1 MHPRYSTKL
10 KIVHNFKQT
19 FQYKYLVIDNRTAY
33 SPHPQRVV
41 ITRVKTEAK
50 ISMTSH
56 YQDRRKKGKAEK
68 RHIIIETK
76 TPRKFHTAA
85 HFTHYLAQGI
95 PNSGP

>member
-1 MHPRYSTKL
+1 MQL
-10 KIVHNFKQT
+10 KTLVNSQPT

-56 YQDRRKKGKAEK
+56 YQDRRKKKAK
-68 RHIIIETK
+68 RKKGT
-76 TPRKFHTAA
+76 
-85 HFTHYLAQGI
+85 
-95 PNSGP
+95 